1 MPQGHHS
8 TLAGSVSGGIDAPMQ
23 YYQQYLMPQ
32 GHHLTLAGS
41 VSGGIDAPIQYYQ
54 QYFMPQG
61 HHSTLAGKFVAA
73 ICLFTVTGSNN
84 SKRLTIGKWRFQRL
98 LRHWHRLKVNRRL
111 KSKVNS
117 GDLRDGN
124 CSAQT
129 ATPQQQLCGGEIST
143 GSRACGLYYRLH
155 HIERPLELKKKA
167 IQTRKRFFLWVPGI
181 VVLGLWYCF
190 GDMFNGCKKE
200 SVGWGTG
207 ERPERVCT
215 PSTDARRALQGGQE
229 TAPACTSNRARL
241 CTVHAA
247 LI

>member
-8 TLAGSVSGGIDAPMQ
+8 TLAGGGNLLIHCHWQQQQQALDNWQMALPTTSSALAPVESQSPLEVKGKQRRPSGRQ
-23 YYQQYLMPQ
+23 LQC
-32 GHHLTLAGS
+32 S
-41 VSGGIDAPIQYYQ
+41 NC
-54 QYFMPQG
+54 
-61 HHSTLAGKFVAA
+61 HSTTTTL
-73 ICLFTVTGSNN
+73 
-84 SKRLTIGKWRFQRL
+84 WRRNQ
-98 LRHWHRLKVNRRL
+98 HGQPVCN
-111 KSKVNS
+111 
-117 GDLRDGN
+117 
-124 CSAQT
+124 
-129 ATPQQQLCGGEIST
+129 
-143 GSRACGLYYRLH
+143 ACGLYYRLH

-167 IQTRKRFFLWVPGI
+167 IQTRKRRKARRGRDWLKVDFFLWVPGI
-181 VVLGLWYCF
+181 IVLGLWYCF